1 MMLKLYQFP
10 SLWELPNA
18 SPFCMKLETYLRMA
32 KIPFEAVT
40 VFNPRKNPKGKLP
53 CICVDG
59 KKIADS
65 GLIIDYLQQKYGDT
79 LDHHLTQEQKA
90 AALPLRRMLEEHLY
104 WIMVYSRWLDERY
117 WKISEDVFF
126 AHLKGPLRYFIPKL
140 VRRKLCS
147 DLRQQGIGR
156 HSTTEIYQLGI
167 DDLQALSVFLAQH
180 PFCMGNEPSSVDAC
194 VYAFLA
200 NILQP
205 PIPSP
210 LQDYAKSQKQFLA
223 YCERMQ
229 QRFYS

>member
-1 MMLKLYQFP
+1 MIKLYQFP

-32 KIPFEAVT
+32 KIPFET
-40 VFNPRKNPKGKLP
+40 VKVVDPRKNPKGKLP
-53 CICVDG
+53 CISDEG

-65 GLIIDYLQQKYGDT
+65 GLIIEYLQQKYGDT
-79 LDHHLTQEQKA
+79 LDSHLTQEQKA
-90 AALPLRRMLEEHLY
+90 SALALRRMLEEHLY
-104 WIMVYSRWLDERY
+104 WILVYSRWLDNRY
-117 WKISEDVFF
+117 WNISKEAFF

-140 VRRKLCS
+140 VRKKLRS
-147 DLRQQGIGR
+147 DLYQQGIGR

-167 DDLQALSVFLAQH
+167 DDLQALSIILEQH
-180 PFCMGNEPSSVDAC
+180 PFCMGNEPSTIDAC
-194 VYAFLA
+194 IYAFLA

-210 LQDYAKSQKQFLA
+210 LQDYAKSQKQFLD

-229 QRFYS
+229 KRFYS